1 VGISKPAF
9 FISRKV
15 RKVKNKIRGDAEAQR
30 NFCDPASL
38 RLIVANN
45 CNKLHY
51 VLFLQQK
58 TIMPTAVRISDELIK
73 SAKKVS
79 KVENRSLTGQ
89 IEYWA
94 KIGQI
99 AEENP
104 DMSYKLIKEI
114 LLGLKDLESG
124 EFSDYHLNEP

>member
-1 VGISKPAF
+1 
-9 FISRKV
+9 
-15 RKVKNKIRGDAEAQR
+15 
-30 NFCDPASL
+30 
-38 RLIVANN
+38 
-45 CNKLHY
+45 
-51 VLFLQQK
+51 
-58 TIMPTAVRISDELIK
+58 MPTAVRISDALIK
-73 SAKKVS
+73 SARKIS

-104 DMSYKLIKEI
+104 DMSYRLIKDI

-124 EFSDYHLNEP
+124 EFSEYQLNET